1 MTTPSS
7 PASRRHFIKITA
19 IGFAAAA
26 FGGNAHAVDAVTE
39 ADPTAAALKYKMD
52 ATKSAD
58 RKDKAAEC
66 SNCALYTG
74 KAGAAD
80 GPCGAFGGKL
90 VKAKGWCSAWAKKP

>member
-1 MTTPSS
+1 
-7 PASRRHFIKITA
+7 
-19 IGFAAAA
+19 
-26 FGGNAHAVDAVTE
+26 
-39 ADPTAAALKYKMD
+39 MD

-58 RKDKAAEC
+58 RKDKASEC